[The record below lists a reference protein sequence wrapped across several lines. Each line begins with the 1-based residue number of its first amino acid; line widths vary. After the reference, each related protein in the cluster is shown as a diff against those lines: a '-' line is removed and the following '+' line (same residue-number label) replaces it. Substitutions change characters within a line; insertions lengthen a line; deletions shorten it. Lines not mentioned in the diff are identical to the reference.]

1 MKYEKKPVIIEA
13 EQFFE
18 DKKPWPKGVR
28 EIAVPKEGEVSGF
41 GFATAAFTG
50 REYGVTTIHGQ
61 WTKVVDGD
69 WILPEPD
76 GEHFYPCKP
85 EIFAAT
91 YEPIRSA

>member
-1 MKYEKKPVIIEA
+1 MKYRKKPVIVEA
-13 EQFFE
+13 EQFFI
-18 DKKPWPKGVR
+18 DKKPWPKGVS
-28 EIAVPKEGEVSGF
+28 EIAVPNEEEVTNF

-50 REYGVTTIHGQ
+50 VEHGVTTIHGQ

-91 YEPIRSA
+91 YEPIGE